1 MHTGRGLLADIQLSC
16 NGSKGQNIVVTVCH
30 FVRDK
35 LLVTFAHG
43 VIAAVVDKQ
52 IAFEGR
58 LLVRDDHARRKA
70 AMCSLD
76 IPIAVVDADDY
87 RVIVHI
93 VHSLSFCRCAALKID
108 CLCTALYGKRQCCTP
123 LYTDWSLI
131 LRLLCQIAVYT
142 ARKCGNRST
151 LHIKNA
157 DFAVK

>member
-76 IPIAVVDADDY
+76 IALAVVDADDY

-93 VHSLSFCRCAALKID
+93 VHSLSFLP
-108 CLCTALYGKRQCCTP
+108 LCGLENRLFVYGSVR
-123 LYTDWSLI
+123 
-131 LRLLCQIAVYT
+131 
-142 ARKCGNRST
+142 
-151 LHIKNA
+151 
-157 DFAVK
+157 